1 MFFLLYVLRLSF
13 GFIYGEQ
20 YLTSVP
26 VLMILIWSRW
36 FSLLG
41 VARNIW
47 MVCEN
52 KSRYVKWFIGAGAI
66 LNVILNYYL
75 IPIWGAAGAA
85 AATLVT
91 ELLSSF
97 LLVGVVKETRP
108 LFRLMI
114 EAFLLR
120 GIKKDS

>member
-1 MFFLLYVLRLSF
+1 
-13 GFIYGEQ
+13 
-20 YLTSVP
+20 
-26 VLMILIWSRW
+26 MILIWSRW